1 MGEKYYK
8 NLIIKKQKGIEH
20 RYKVRCFFFFFPL
33 PYVFEW
39 FDCKQI
45 LVFENHILLTRVLF
59 NAIVFHMF

>member
-1 MGEKYYK
+1 MGGEKHYK

-20 RYKVRCFFFFFPL
+20 RYKVGAFFSL
-33 PYVFEW
+33 PFVFECL
-39 FDCKQI
+39 DCKQI